1 MTKKWMLGLLIAALA
16 LAGCGVAPVTSEMLA
31 SSAPAAVEEVAP
43 AEEAPAT
50 EAPAT
55 EAAAEEPAA
64 PAPDTPRVSVAD
76 QAVVDG
82 QVTVAEAFSKG
93 PGWLVIHADR
103 EGKPGPVLGFS
114 PVVNGLNQNVVVAL
128 DVAGVTETLYAM
140 LHVDVGELGKYEFPG
155 VDGPVVVD
163 GQIVAPSFQVEVK

>member
-31 SSAPAAVEEVAP
+31 SSAPATVEEVAP
-43 AEEAPAT
+43 AEEM
-50 EAPAT
+50 PAT

-163 GQIVAPSFQVEVK
+163 GQIVAPSFRVEVK

>member
-1 MTKKWMLGLLIAALA
+1 MTRKWMLGLLIAALA

-31 SSAPAAVEEVAP
+31 SSAPAAAAEAAP
-43 AEEAPAT
+43 AEEAPAI
-50 EAPAT
+50 
-55 EAAAEEPAA
+55 EAAAEEPTA
-64 PAPDTPRVSVAD
+64 PAPDTPRVSVVD

-82 QVTVAEAFSKG
+82 QVTVTEVFSKG

-114 PVVNGLNQNVVVAL
+114 PVVNGLNQNVVVKL

-163 GQIVAPSFQVEVK
+163 GQVVAPPFQVEVK

>member
-1 MTKKWMLGLLIAALA
+1 MTRKWMLGLLIAALA

-31 SSAPAAVEEVAP
+31 SSAPAAAAELAP
-43 AEEAPAT
+43 AE

-55 EAAAEEPAA
+55 EAAAEEP
-64 PAPDTPRVSVAD
+64 PAPPPDMPRVSVVD

-82 QVTVAEAFSKG
+82 QVTVAEVFSKG

-114 PVVNGLNQNVVVAL
+114 PVVNGLNQNVVVTL

-163 GQIVAPSFQVEVK
+163 DQVVAPSLRVEVK